1 MKTFH
6 FDGPDWAF
14 LTPEQMYDEEGK
26 LRRAHKYYQNAD
38 IYFLTVMNK
47 CLFNPKKTKVT
58 ADGNIQCEVWVGDPE
73 KRTFRHLTVVF
84 PLIDIVHALPGILN
98 KFPDQNEF
106 LTYALLNRYLPKNTL
121 KRQLYHVVKR
131 GLAKNI
137 LSTGFA
143 LKVLRA
149 IYASEITIRHTTRF
163 EINIFDPITDAI
175 TNEQKAAE
183 SKAHHPDFHALN
195 NANWDT
201 QQTAKIDYSKLPGAN
216 EKENCRLTIDQI
228 VNRFDIEVGNQKI
241 AYIGKTEQ
249 QPFDRLFPH
258 VKLNELN
265 SKLAKNEYETLV
277 IHLFGFKMFDM
288 PLTSWPATTLLS
300 KSDAVT
306 ITEAE
311 LINYFKPSANED
323 YVKNDGK
330 PNWKHIRLLLKNKYE
345 SIRGLLDIDGRYA
358 KFYTSQVGELKLNR
372 HEIDVDLN
380 AYKPA
385 PKKKRTKS

>member
-58 ADGNIQCEVWVGDPE
+58 SDGNIQCEVWVGDPE
-73 KRTFRHLTVVF
+73 KRTFQRPTVVF
-84 PLIDIVHALPGILN
+84 PLIDIFHTIPGILHE
-98 KFPDQNEF
+98 FPDRNEF

-121 KRQLYHVVKR
+121 KKQLYRVVKG
-131 GLAKNI
+131 GLAKGI
-137 LSTGFA
+137 LRPGFA
-143 LKVLRA
+143 LNVLRA
-149 IYASEITIRHTTRF
+149 IYASEITIRHSTRF
-163 EINIFDPITDAI
+163 EINIFDPIADAMTDD
-175 TNEQKAAE
+175 QKAAE
-183 SKAHHPDFHALN
+183 SKKHHPHFHALN

-201 QQTAKIDYSKLPGAN
+201 HKTAEVDYSKLPGAN
-216 EKENCRLTIDQI
+216 EKENFRLTIDQI
-228 VNRFDIEVGNQKI
+228 VNRFDIEVGNQRI

-258 VKLNELN
+258 VTLNELN

-277 IHLFGFKMFDM
+277 IHLFGFKMFDE
-288 PLTSWPATTLLS
+288 PVTSLPATTQLS
-300 KSDAVT
+300 KSDAIT

-311 LINYFKPSANED
+311 LINYFKPSENED

-330 PNWKHIRLLLKNKYE
+330 PNWKHIKLLIKNKYE
-345 SIRGLLDIDGRYA
+345 NIRGLLDIDGRYA
-358 KFYTSQVGELKLNR
+358 RFYTSQVGNLKLNR

-385 PKKKRTKS
+385 PKKKKTKS